1 MADNENRAA
10 TSRERVARGESWV
23 RGRRGTAAAAVLV
36 TGLLVASGSATSAS
50 ASTGTPAP
58 APVSAVHV
66 PAAGAGPL
74 AGYLVR
80 TQPGQVGA
88 VAAALSAAG
97 VQVSDVISS
106 MDVVVVRASGAQLAA
121 ISAAP
126 GVAEVTAD
134 AAVQL
139 QGGSYDPKGDV
150 NSMVSI
156 DDLLKVDDAWDAGA
170 TGQGVDV
177 AVIDSGVTP
186 VAGLDSGQVVNGP
199 DLSFESQF
207 NNTRYLDTYGHGT
220 FMAGLIVGHDPG
232 VVGSS
237 SDESSY
243 QGVAPGARVVSVKVA
258 DSNGRTDVSQVIAA
272 IDWVVQHADDPGF
285 NIRVLSLSFGTDSL
299 QRYTVDPLAYAAE
312 VAWRSGIVVV
322 VSSGNTP
329 GNRLTDPAI
338 DPFVIAAGA
347 LDTNGTT
354 TTRDDR
360 VASFTNTGSWD
371 RSVDVLSPGVHVQG
385 LRVPGSYIDMR
396 FGSTGRL
403 GDRFF
408 RGSGTSEAAALTS
421 GIAALILS
429 QRPNLT
435 PDQVKRLLTSTGY
448 EPAKGSSFDAVVP
461 NAYRATFGGRP
472 GAAVQQYYRQS
483 TGTGS
488 LELSRGTTHLTQ
500 GGVPL
505 VGEQDI
511 FGNPVNTRTLA
522 RAEANGA
529 SWSGG
534 TWNGATWA
542 GASWDGDSWAAAV
555 WSGASWDGASWDG
568 ASWDGASWDGATWD
582 GASWDGVTWDGATW
596 DGASWDGATWDG
608 ASWDGAGWD
617 GAGWD
622 GAGWDTYGWEGQ
634 GWR

>member
-1 MADNENRAA
+1 M
-10 TSRERVARGESWV
+10 
-23 RGRRGTAAAAVLV
+23 AAAAMLV
-36 TGLLVASGSATSAS
+36 TGLMVAAGPATSAS
-50 ASTGTPAP
+50 ASTGTPTSTP
-58 APVSAVHV
+58 ATVSV
-66 PAAGAGPL
+66 PSAGTGPL

-80 TQPGQVGA
+80 TEPGQVAA
-88 VAAALSAAG
+88 VAAALRSAG
-97 VQVSDVISS
+97 VQVTSEISTV
-106 MDVVVVRASGAQLAA
+106 DVVVVRASGAQAAA
-121 ISAAP
+121 IGSVG
-126 GVAEVTAD
+126 GVVEVTPD

-139 QGGSYDPKGDV
+139 QGGAYDPKGDV

-156 DDLLKVDDAWDAGA
+156 DDLLKVDDAWAAGA

-186 VAGLDSGQVVNGP
+186 VAGLDSGQVINGP

-207 NNTRYLDTYGHGT
+207 DNTRYLDTYGHGT

-232 VVGSS
+232 VVGDP
-237 SDESSY
+237 SDEDSY
-243 QGVAPGARVVSVKVA
+243 QGVAPASRVVSIKVA

-272 IDWVVQHADDPGF
+272 IDWVVQHAHDPGI
-285 NIRVLSLSFGTDSL
+285 NIRVLSLSFGTNSL
-299 QRYTVDPLAYAAE
+299 QKYTVDPLAYAAE
-312 VAWRSGIVVV
+312 IAWRKGIVVV

-347 LDTNGTT
+347 LDTNDTT
-354 TTRDDR
+354 SPTDDR
-360 VASFTNTGSWD
+360 VASFTAVGSWS
-371 RSVDVLSPGVHVQG
+371 RSIDVVSPGVHVQG
-385 LRVPGSYIDMR
+385 LRVPGSYIDLR
-396 FGSTGRL
+396 FGATGRL

-421 GIAALILS
+421 GVAALMLS

-448 EPAKGSSFDAVVP
+448 QPAKGNSFDAVVP
-461 NAYRATFGGRP
+461 DAYRATFGGRP
-472 GAAVQQYYRQS
+472 GPAVSQYFRYS

-488 LELSRGTTHLTQ
+488 LELSRGGTHVTQ
-500 GGVPL
+500 DGSML

-511 FGNPVNTRTLA
+511 FGNPVNTRALA

-542 GASWDGDSWAAAV
+542 GASWNGSSWAAAI

-582 GASWDGVTWDGATW
+582 GASWDGMTW
-596 DGASWDGATWDG
+596 DGASWDGASWDG
-608 ASWDGAGWD
+608 ASWDGATWD